1 MKSNESHIQRM
12 YAKVWFLNKP
22 YFEVFMAVTSQL
34 SEGTTVYF
42 PLQFEIMNCQTSL
55 PHVSFIYL
63 KRKPGNY
70 ILNIFETYVIEQLS
84 LNGACVT

>member
-1 MKSNESHIQRM
+1 MMKSKDSHIQRM

-42 PLQFEIMNCQTSL
+42 PLQPEIRESSDPTATF
-55 PHVSFIYL
+55 PSF
-63 KRKPGNY
+63 
-70 ILNIFETYVIEQLS
+70 V
-84 LNGACVT
+84 